1 MIKAVLDTNVFISAL
16 FWKGVPYEVV
26 RKSLTGEFL
35 IIISPEIIEE
45 ISERLLNKF
54 KFPLADAND
63 FIEIITINSYIVE
76 PKNKLKV
83 VKEDPNDDK
92 IIECAY
98 EGGADYIVSGDK
110 HLLRLKEYR
119 RIKIITPR
127 EFIKII

>member
-54 KFPLADAND
+54 KFPLADTND
-63 FIEIITINSYIVE
+63 FIEIIAVNSY
-76 PKNKLKV
+76 
-83 VKEDPNDDK
+83 
-92 IIECAY
+92 
-98 EGGADYIVSGDK
+98 
-110 HLLRLKEYR
+110 KEYR